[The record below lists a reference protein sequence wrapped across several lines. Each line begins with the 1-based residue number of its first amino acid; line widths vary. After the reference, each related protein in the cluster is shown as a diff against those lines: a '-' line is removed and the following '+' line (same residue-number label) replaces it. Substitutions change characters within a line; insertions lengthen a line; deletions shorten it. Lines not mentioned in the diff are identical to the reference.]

1 MKRLTRDANTQAP
14 PVDSGEAPKGSK
26 KGGPERVHEIT
37 TSPLEQSDA
46 MTTRPKKR
54 RRPNADKE
62 DLSFRRQVQEP
73 TAPAVPVSSIPPPPQ
88 VARPDDSTDNRL
100 RIGHLAPLCN
110 FSTGFFQGIPLSWP
124 SLQQYIGSF
133 LWEGLLSSQERLIGL
148 TPSTTTHEPAAFLY
162 LPRSEPL
169 DFGLGL
175 VVSSLIGEAVKQ
187 AARRSFEALLPL
199 LGQTLY
205 EGARNSQTYVE
216 NATKSDNEARVDTVQ
231 VFDNDDGS
239 CTIICFLEFRTGAM
253 LATTGVPT

>member
-1 MKRLTRDANTQAP
+1 M
-14 PVDSGEAPKGSK
+14 G
-26 KGGPERVHEIT
+26 
-37 TSPLEQSDA
+37 QSDA

-54 RRPNADKE
+54 RRPNADRE

-73 TAPAVPVSSIPPPPQ
+73 TAPAVPVSSISPPPQ
-88 VARPDDSTDNRL
+88 ITRPDDSTDNRL
-100 RIGHLAPLCN
+100 RIGHLAPLYN
-110 FSTGFFQGIPLSWP
+110 FSTGFFQDIPLSWT
-124 SLQQYIGSF
+124 SLQQHIGSF
-133 LWEGLLSSQERLIGL
+133 LWEGLLSSQKRLIGL

-216 NATKSDNEARVDTVQ
+216 NASKSNNEARVDTVQ